1 MGRKNSNRPIETLPL
16 ERWEQEAVAWCD
28 SRGVDFKVTSGGHHW
43 QFRLGGWHADWWPA
57 SCKLHVNDR
66 KFAASTLNAVLN
78 VLTPL
83 LPEPPTQ
90 EDPPFDTVDDQADRV
105 EDPANVDLNFTDCT
119 VTSTVTVEKAQEIHA
134 KLGELLGI
142 TICAEARTGYETESV
157 RLHAELTQTEAYRD
171 ELLAANGQFLAEI
184 TQLKAELAE
193 RKAPPE
199 EVPDAHAENQ
209 GDCFGP
215 VIHGKRRGGP
225 DGEWQSLAGALA
237 TERCGHCLDN
247 DSCESKRHH
256 INKPCPVFNPKPYA
270 PETVPDAHAEEP
282 AKVTDEIPDT
292 AQATY
297 DALGEVAKL
306 LAFNDEEAD
315 EFIDK
320 MRTVLRCFEE
330 GLSR

>member
-171 ELLAANGQFLAEI
+171 ELLASNGQFLAEI
-184 TQLKAELAE
+184 AQHKTANDNLRTGIGRRDDDIRDLARLLE
-193 RKAPPE
+193 TARS
-199 EVPDAHAENQ
+199 HA
-209 GDCFGP
+209 
-215 VIHGKRRGGP
+215 
-225 DGEWQSLAGALA
+225 
-237 TERCGHCLDN
+237 
-247 DSCESKRHH
+247 
-256 INKPCPVFNPKPYA
+256 
-270 PETVPDAHAEEP
+270 
-282 AKVTDEIPDT
+282 EIPDT
-292 AQATY
+292 AGELH
-297 DALGEVAKL
+297 DAIFKLASVLSLSGEFREK
-306 LAFNDEEAD
+306 FTDR
-315 EFIDK
+315 FRK
-320 MRTVLRCFEE
+320 VLRCFEA
-330 GLSR
+330 GR